1 LSRFYFDSRVA
12 RSLLIW
18 MVESPAKGRP
28 VFSVTSETATNLSV
42 ANTPA
47 RSARADPSS
56 APDSFSA
63 LIDSNAA
70 DTAGNDRPAAPDRLS
85 PQPRPDEPSAASD
98 RPLPRDG
105 AASSSAATNTPSQDA
120 QPGAGQTI
128 ATDGSTDAAGKPAKL
143 GVAKPGIVK
152 TAVKDAASDIIAT
165 SDTATVDP
173 AASPQAAASTVAA
186 PAPVAV
192 AIAAPV
198 AATDAIVAPASPGN
212 ATEPLAIAAAAIATS
227 ILTVEASKPA
237 AAAAQ
242 GAGDSAKPAPATA
255 APTTLPAETTPVVAT
270 PAAATTE
277 AAVPVAAAN
286 GGAQASAPDAVT
298 APVGQ
303 PAGKADVVVEA
314 GPALAAA
321 AAVAPVATSAPK
333 ATPKPSGFV
342 RSSDNAAPIKTGIAQ
357 VATDP
362 SAPSPSSDAADKSVA
377 PQAPVVDRTQKT
389 DGGALDKATAEPV
402 KTDAPMAATAAASPH
417 EHRAAAALV
426 QTDTSDPAQQA
437 SNAIQQPMQSTAAP
451 VPAAAQLTVTAATA
465 AVVPLN
471 GLALQIAVT
480 AQSGKSRFEI
490 RLDPAELGRI
500 DVRIDVDRH
509 GQLTSHLTV
518 EKPETLAMLR
528 QDAPQLQRALDNAGF
543 KTGDGGLQFSLRD
556 QSSSG
561 QNAGDGADRN
571 AQRLIISEDDSIPA
585 AVAGRTYGRMSGS
598 GGGVDIRI

>member
-1 LSRFYFDSRVA
+1 
-12 RSLLIW
+12 
-18 MVESPAKGRP
+18 
-28 VFSVTSETATNLSV
+28 VFSVTSETAANLSV
-42 ANTPA
+42 ANAPA
-47 RSARADPSS
+47 RSARADQSS

-105 AASSSAATNTPSQDA
+105 AVSSSAATNTRSQDT

-128 ATDGSTDAAGKPAKL
+128 AADASTDAASKPAKP

-152 TAVKDAASDIIAT
+152 TAVKDAASGIIAT

-173 AASPQAAASTVAA
+173 TASPQPAASTVLA

-198 AATDAIVAPASPGN
+198 AATDAIVAPASPT
-212 ATEPLAIAAAAIATS
+212 TEPLAIAAAAIATS
-227 ILTVEASKPA
+227 ISTVEASKPA

-242 GAGDSAKPAPATA
+242 GAGDSAKPAPAA
-255 APTTLPAETTPVVAT
+255 ATPAAAPAETMPAVAT

-277 AAVPVAAAN
+277 ATVPVATVN
-286 GGAQASAPDAVT
+286 VSAQASAPNAVT
-298 APVGQ
+298 APADQ
-303 PAGKADVVVEA
+303 PAAKADAVVEA

-321 AAVAPVATSAPK
+321 AAAATPVAASTPK

-357 VATDP
+357 AATDSSTP
-362 SAPSPSSDAADKSVA
+362 SLSSDAADKSVA
-377 PQAPVVDRTQKT
+377 PQATVVDRTQKT
-389 DGGALDKATAEPV
+389 DGGAVDKATAEPA
-402 KTDAPMAATAAASPH
+402 KPDAPMAAAAAASPH

-451 VPAAAQLTVTAATA
+451 APAAAQLTVTAATA

-471 GLALQIAVT
+471 GLALQIAVS

-509 GQLTSHLTV
+509 GQVTSHLAV

-561 QNAGDGADRN
+561 QNTGDEAGRN
-571 AQRLIISEDDSIPA
+571 AQRLIIGEDDSIPA
-585 AVAGRTYGRMSGS
+585 SVAGRTYGRMSGS
-598 GGGVDIRI
+598 GSGVDIRV